1 MDGGKIDVNIT
12 FDENN
17 QIRVLSSEKYRETE
31 NLKSE
36 CIDFLKSKYHQ
47 LPQTSTKKLISE
59 IVKGSQ
65 TYLLEEVEEVKAVGS
80 EGGRRGR
87 GGRQIV
93 GAGTGLPC
101 SLHTQRPLET
111 PSNPTLKFQG
121 FNPSLT

>member
-47 LPQTSTKKLISE
+47 LPQASTKNIFFKE
-59 IVKGSQ
+59 ID
-65 TYLLEEVEEVKAVGS
+65 LRNR
-80 EGGRRGR
+80 GGFTDIFIGRGR
-87 GGRQIV
+87 GGES
-93 GAGTGLPC
+93 GW
-101 SLHTQRPLET
+101 
-111 PSNPTLKFQG
+111 N
-121 FNPSLT
+121 